1 MTTPPATSSERPVA
15 LITGGTRGIGLA
27 IAHDLATTHTVYI
40 GGTSEESVKKA
51 QETVPD
57 AQPFVADLTDPSSV
71 GKALEAFP
79 EPALDVLVLSAGISV
94 DGAIADVPRE
104 DWVRVLDLNV
114 IAQVCLIR
122 QLLPKLRATHGDIV
136 AINSGSGHRSRPGS
150 APYCASKF
158 ALRAI
163 TDALREEE
171 RGVIRVTWST
181 QVASILICNAKS
193 RQRKEWRPRTTTEPF
208 MCSRNPSRPRC
219 AQPSM
224 PHPNARWKR
233 SASGL
238 LSRNAAG
245 LH

>member
-1 MTTPPATSSERPVA
+1 MTTPPTTSSERPIA

-171 RGVIRVTWST
+171 RGVIRVTSVHPGRVDT
-181 QVASILICNAKS
+181 DMQREIQAEKGMAPEDYDGAIYVQPESIAAAVRTAIDATPECTVEEI
-193 RQRKEWRPRTTTEPF
+193 RVRPVI
-208 MCSRNPSRPRC
+208 
-219 AQPSM
+219 A
-224 PHPNARWKR
+224 
-233 SASGL
+233 
-238 LSRNAAG
+238 
-245 LH
+245 

>member
-171 RGVIRVTWST
+171 RGVIRVTSVHPGRVDT
-181 QVASILICNAKS
+181 DMQREIQAEKRMAPEDYDGAIYVQPESIAAAVRTAIDATPECTVEEI
-193 RQRKEWRPRTTTEPF
+193 RVRPVI
-208 MCSRNPSRPRC
+208 
-219 AQPSM
+219 A
-224 PHPNARWKR
+224 
-233 SASGL
+233 
-238 LSRNAAG
+238 
-245 LH
+245 

>member
-171 RGVIRVTWST
+171 RGVVRVTSVHPGRVDTDMQREIQAEKGMAPEDYDGAIYVQPESIAAAVRTAIDATPECTVEEIRV
-181 QVASILICNAKS
+181 
-193 RQRKEWRPRTTTEPF
+193 RPVI
-208 MCSRNPSRPRC
+208 
-219 AQPSM
+219 A
-224 PHPNARWKR
+224 
-233 SASGL
+233 
-238 LSRNAAG
+238 
-245 LH
+245 

>member
-57 AQPFVADLTDPSSV
+57 ARPFVADLTDPSSV

-171 RGVIRVTWST
+171 RGVIRVTSVHPGRVDT
-181 QVASILICNAKS
+181 DMQREIQAEKGMAPEDYDGAIYVQPESIAAAVRTAIDATPECTVEEI
-193 RQRKEWRPRTTTEPF
+193 RVRPVI
-208 MCSRNPSRPRC
+208 
-219 AQPSM
+219 A
-224 PHPNARWKR
+224 
-233 SASGL
+233 
-238 LSRNAAG
+238 
-245 LH
+245 

>member
-1 MTTPPATSSERPVA
+1 MTTPPTTSSERPVA

-51 QETVPD
+51 QQTVPD
-57 AQPFVADLTDPSSV
+57 ARPFVADLTDPSSV

-94 DGAIADVPRE
+94 GGTIADVSRE

-114 IAQVCLIR
+114 IAQVDLIR

-171 RGVIRVTWST
+171 RGVVRVTSVHPGRVDTDMQREIQAEKGMAPEDYDGAIYVQPESIAAAVRTAIDATPECTVGEIRV
-181 QVASILICNAKS
+181 
-193 RQRKEWRPRTTTEPF
+193 RPVI
-208 MCSRNPSRPRC
+208 
-219 AQPSM
+219 A
-224 PHPNARWKR
+224 
-233 SASGL
+233 
-238 LSRNAAG
+238 
-245 LH
+245 

>member
-1 MTTPPATSSERPVA
+1 MTTPPTTSSERPVA

-57 AQPFVADLTDPSSV
+57 ARPFIADLTDPSSV

-94 DGAIADVPRE
+94 GGTIADVSRE

-114 IAQVCLIR
+114 IAQVDLIR

-136 AINSGSGHRSRPGS
+136 AINSGSGHRSRPRS

-171 RGVIRVTWST
+171 RGVVRVTSVHPGRVDTDMQREIQAEKGMAPEDYDGAIYVQPESIAAAVRTAIDATPECTVEEIRV
-181 QVASILICNAKS
+181 
-193 RQRKEWRPRTTTEPF
+193 RPVI
-208 MCSRNPSRPRC
+208 
-219 AQPSM
+219 A
-224 PHPNARWKR
+224 
-233 SASGL
+233 
-238 LSRNAAG
+238 
-245 LH
+245 

>member
-1 MTTPPATSSERPVA
+1 MTTPPTTSSERPVA

-57 AQPFVADLTDPSSV
+57 ARPFIADLTDPSSV

-94 DGAIADVPRE
+94 GGTIADVSRE

-114 IAQVCLIR
+114 IAQVDLIR

-171 RGVIRVTWST
+171 RGVVRVTSVHPGRVDTDMQREIQAEKGMAPEDYDGAIYVQPESIAAAVRTAIDATPECTVEEIRV
-181 QVASILICNAKS
+181 
-193 RQRKEWRPRTTTEPF
+193 RPVI
-208 MCSRNPSRPRC
+208 
-219 AQPSM
+219 A
-224 PHPNARWKR
+224 
-233 SASGL
+233 
-238 LSRNAAG
+238 
-245 LH
+245 

>member
-1 MTTPPATSSERPVA
+1 MTTPPTTSSERPVA

-57 AQPFVADLTDPSSV
+57 ARPFIADLTDPSSV

-94 DGAIADVPRE
+94 GGTIADVSRE

-114 IAQVCLIR
+114 IAQVDLIR

-171 RGVIRVTWST
+171 RGVVRVTSVHPGRVDTDMQREIQAEKGMAPEDYDGAIYVQPESIAAAVRTAIDATSECTVEEIRV
-181 QVASILICNAKS
+181 
-193 RQRKEWRPRTTTEPF
+193 RPVI
-208 MCSRNPSRPRC
+208 
-219 AQPSM
+219 A
-224 PHPNARWKR
+224 
-233 SASGL
+233 
-238 LSRNAAG
+238 
-245 LH
+245 

>member
-71 GKALEAFP
+71 GKAIEAFP

-171 RGVIRVTWST
+171 RGVIRVTSVHPGRVDT
-181 QVASILICNAKS
+181 DMQREIQAEKGMAPEDYDGAIYVQPESIAAAVRTAIDATPECTVEEI
-193 RQRKEWRPRTTTEPF
+193 RVRPVI
-208 MCSRNPSRPRC
+208 
-219 AQPSM
+219 A
-224 PHPNARWKR
+224 
-233 SASGL
+233 
-238 LSRNAAG
+238 
-245 LH
+245 

>member
-171 RGVIRVTWST
+171 RGVIRVTSVHPGRVDT
-181 QVASILICNAKS
+181 DMQREIQAEKGMAPEDYDGAIYVQPESIAAAVRTAIDAKPECTVEEI
-193 RQRKEWRPRTTTEPF
+193 RVRPVI
-208 MCSRNPSRPRC
+208 
-219 AQPSM
+219 A
-224 PHPNARWKR
+224 
-233 SASGL
+233 
-238 LSRNAAG
+238 
-245 LH
+245 

>member
-1 MTTPPATSSERPVA
+1 MTTPPTTSSERPIA

-51 QETVPD
+51 QQTVPD
-57 AQPFVADLTDPSSV
+57 ARPFVADLTDPSSV
-71 GKALEAFP
+71 GKALKAFP

-94 DGAIADVPRE
+94 GGAIADVSRE

-114 IAQVCLIR
+114 VAQVDLIR

-171 RGVIRVTWST
+171 RGVVRVTSVHPGRVDTDMQREIQAENGMAPEDYDGAIYVQPESIAAAVRTAIDAKPECTVEEIRV
-181 QVASILICNAKS
+181 
-193 RQRKEWRPRTTTEPF
+193 RPVI
-208 MCSRNPSRPRC
+208 
-219 AQPSM
+219 A
-224 PHPNARWKR
+224 
-233 SASGL
+233 
-238 LSRNAAG
+238 
-245 LH
+245 

>member
-1 MTTPPATSSERPVA
+1 MTTPPTTSSERPIA

-40 GGTSEESVKKA
+40 GGTSKESVKKA

-57 AQPFVADLTDPSSV
+57 ARPFVADLTDPSSV
-71 GKALEAFP
+71 GKALKAFP

-94 DGAIADVPRE
+94 GGAIADVSRE

-114 IAQVCLIR
+114 VAQVDLIR

-171 RGVIRVTWST
+171 RGVVRVTSVHPGRVDT
-181 QVASILICNAKS
+181 DMQREIQAENGMAPEDYDGAIYVQPESIAAAVRTAIDAKPECTVEELSLI
-193 RQRKEWRPRTTTEPF
+193 
-208 MCSRNPSRPRC
+208 
-219 AQPSM
+219 
-224 PHPNARWKR
+224 HI
-233 SASGL
+233 
-238 LSRNAAG
+238 
-245 LH
+245 

>member
-1 MTTPPATSSERPVA
+1 MTTPPTTSSERPVA
-15 LITGGTRGIGLA
+15 LITGATRGIGLA

-57 AQPFVADLTDPSSV
+57 ARPFVADLTDPSSV

-94 DGAIADVPRE
+94 GGAIADVSRE

-114 IAQVCLIR
+114 IAQVDLIR

-150 APYCASKF
+150 APYWASKF

-171 RGVIRVTWST
+171 GGVVRVTSVHPGRVDTDMQREIQAEKGMAPEDYDGAIYVQPESIAAAVRTAIDATPECTVEEIRV
-181 QVASILICNAKS
+181 
-193 RQRKEWRPRTTTEPF
+193 RPVI
-208 MCSRNPSRPRC
+208 
-219 AQPSM
+219 A
-224 PHPNARWKR
+224 
-233 SASGL
+233 
-238 LSRNAAG
+238 
-245 LH
+245 

>member
-114 IAQVCLIR
+114 SAQVCLIR

-171 RGVIRVTWST
+171 RGVIRVTSVHPGRVDT
-181 QVASILICNAKS
+181 DMQREIQAEKGMAPEDYDGAIYVQPESIAAAVRTAIDATPECTVEEI
-193 RQRKEWRPRTTTEPF
+193 RVRPVI
-208 MCSRNPSRPRC
+208 
-219 AQPSM
+219 A
-224 PHPNARWKR
+224 
-233 SASGL
+233 
-238 LSRNAAG
+238 
-245 LH
+245 

>member
-1 MTTPPATSSERPVA
+1 MTTPPTTSSERPVA

-51 QETVPD
+51 QQTVPD
-57 AQPFVADLTDPSSV
+57 ARPFVADLTDPSSV

-94 DGAIADVPRE
+94 GGTIADVSRE

-114 IAQVCLIR
+114 IAQVDLIR

-171 RGVIRVTWST
+171 RGVVRVTSVHPGRVDTDMQREIQAEKGMAPEDYDGAIYVQPESIAAAVRTAIDATPECTVEEIRV
-181 QVASILICNAKS
+181 
-193 RQRKEWRPRTTTEPF
+193 RPVI
-208 MCSRNPSRPRC
+208 
-219 AQPSM
+219 A
-224 PHPNARWKR
+224 
-233 SASGL
+233 
-238 LSRNAAG
+238 
-245 LH
+245 

>member
-1 MTTPPATSSERPVA
+1 MTTPPTASSERPVA

-57 AQPFVADLTDPSSV
+57 ARPFVADLKDPSSV

-94 DGAIADVPRE
+94 GGAIADVSRE

-114 IAQVCLIR
+114 IAQVDLIR

-171 RGVIRVTWST
+171 RGVVRVTSVHPGRVDTDMQREIQTEKGMAPEDYDGAIYVQPESIAAAVRTAIDATPECTVEEIRV
-181 QVASILICNAKS
+181 
-193 RQRKEWRPRTTTEPF
+193 RPVI
-208 MCSRNPSRPRC
+208 
-219 AQPSM
+219 A
-224 PHPNARWKR
+224 
-233 SASGL
+233 
-238 LSRNAAG
+238 
-245 LH
+245 

>member
-171 RGVIRVTWST
+171 RGVIRVTSVHPGRVDT
-181 QVASILICNAKS
+181 DMQREIQAEKGMAPEDYDGAIYVQPESIAAAVRTAIDATPECTVEEI
-193 RQRKEWRPRTTTEPF
+193 RVRPVI
-208 MCSRNPSRPRC
+208 
-219 AQPSM
+219 A
-224 PHPNARWKR
+224 
-233 SASGL
+233 
-238 LSRNAAG
+238 
-245 LH
+245 

>member
-1 MTTPPATSSERPVA
+1 MTTPPTPSSERPVA

-40 GGTSEESVKKA
+40 GGTSEASVKKA
-51 QETVPD
+51 QQTVPD
-57 AQPFVADLTDPSSV
+57 ARPFVADLTDPSSV

-94 DGAIADVPRE
+94 GGAIADVSHE

-114 IAQVCLIR
+114 IAQVDLIR

-171 RGVIRVTWST
+171 RGVVRVTSVHPGRVDTDMQREIQEEKGMAPEDYDGAIYVQPESIAAAVRTAIDATPECTVEEIRV
-181 QVASILICNAKS
+181 
-193 RQRKEWRPRTTTEPF
+193 RPVIT
-208 MCSRNPSRPRC
+208 
-219 AQPSM
+219 
-224 PHPNARWKR
+224 
-233 SASGL
+233 
-238 LSRNAAG
+238 
-245 LH
+245 

>member
-94 DGAIADVPRE
+94 DGAIADVPRK

-171 RGVIRVTWST
+171 RGVIRVTSVHPGRVDT
-181 QVASILICNAKS
+181 DMQREIQAEKGMAPEDYDGAIYVQPESIAAAVRTAIDATPECTVEEI
-193 RQRKEWRPRTTTEPF
+193 RVRPVI
-208 MCSRNPSRPRC
+208 
-219 AQPSM
+219 A
-224 PHPNARWKR
+224 
-233 SASGL
+233 
-238 LSRNAAG
+238 
-245 LH
+245 

>member
-1 MTTPPATSSERPVA
+1 MTTPPTSSSERPVA

-51 QETVPD
+51 QQTVPD
-57 AQPFVADLTDPSSV
+57 ARPFVADLTDPSSV

-94 DGAIADVPRE
+94 GGAIADVFRE

-114 IAQVCLIR
+114 IAQVDLIR

-171 RGVIRVTWST
+171 RGVVRVTSVHPGRVDTDMQREIQAEKGMAPEDYDGAIYVQPESIAAAVRTAIDATPECTVEEIRV
-181 QVASILICNAKS
+181 
-193 RQRKEWRPRTTTEPF
+193 RPVI
-208 MCSRNPSRPRC
+208 
-219 AQPSM
+219 A
-224 PHPNARWKR
+224 
-233 SASGL
+233 
-238 LSRNAAG
+238 
-245 LH
+245 